1 MSNISGIIIMM
12 IVEVNEAHLEDN
24 IKNHTVI
31 AVAQALAKA
40 TTTPIIP
47 IPTLQHLMH
56 LLPHLLHQLPMPTR

>member
-56 LLPHLLHQLPMPTR
+56 L